1 LVRLRPKAWLVC
13 EEEGWEVVFSAEP
26 TRELGRLLNRDGMGD
41 EEVLSV
47 FDEMAAQGVPEEP
60 SGYVN

>member
-1 LVRLRPKAWLVC
+1 M
-13 EEEGWEVVFSAEP
+13 VFSAEP

-47 FDEMAAQGVPEEP
+47 FAEMAAQGVPEEP
-60 SGYVN
+60 SGYDN